1 MGFWQTVVAT
11 VLGGSILLVVGM
23 VLGAFSESVK
33 ARVRRWSSSPR
44 RWYEQVRGWRR
55 NREQGKQDACIEKC
69 ANSDGGHDL
78 YVKPFQDHDKGT
90 TIRCF
95 KACGYEE
102 LCTHRDKDGLLA
114 EMPLMYSG
122 YVFTYSYKH
131 QTSFPSLGVCRQ
143 CMKILGNWGVCILCG
158 EKRTL
163 VTLGVESREW
173 RQKYF
178 ELVQEKIRAWWL
190 PLCADDIGCEKRTA
204 KDEFVRVRE
213 RVGKWVREQE
223 E

>member
-1 MGFWQTVVAT
+1 MDWLIQEVVKGVIYVIGT
-11 VLGGSILLVVGM
+11 IVVTLIIQRKVDVLGV
-23 VLGAFSESVK
+23 
-33 ARVRRWSSSPR
+33 VRRLWD
-44 RWYEQVRGWRR
+44 GWIR
-55 NREQGKQDACIEKC
+55 NPWLDWKAGRARKKREARIEKC
-69 ANSDGGHDL
+69 SNSDGGHDL